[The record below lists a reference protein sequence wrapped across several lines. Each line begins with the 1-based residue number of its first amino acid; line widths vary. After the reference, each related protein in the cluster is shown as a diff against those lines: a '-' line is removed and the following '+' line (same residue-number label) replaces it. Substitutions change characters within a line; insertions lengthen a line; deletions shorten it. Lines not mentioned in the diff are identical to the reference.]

1 MNPIYESS
9 INPVAFEGKVTKT
22 SALRRWL
29 QSLGPGIITA
39 AIVFG
44 PGKMTITSKLGANYG
59 YAMVWLVV
67 VAIYFMILYTTMA
80 SRIGVAT
87 NQSLLQTIRLKWGKP
102 ASLVVGLGVFFVATS
117 FQAGNSIGV
126 GIAVAES
133 TKTPVHF
140 WIILFNLIGI
150 SLLFFR
156 GFYKILEKLMIAL
169 VGIMLLAFLITLF
182 MIKPDPS
189 QVVTGLVPSFPVG
202 STGLVIAF
210 MASCFSIIAA
220 FYQSYLIQE
229 RKKLNPGSTIQPNE
243 SITGIIILGVLVV
256 AVLICAGAV
265 LHSKGL
271 PVNSALDMAK
281 ALEPLFGEFAS
292 ILFLA
297 GLFGA
302 SFSSLIGNASI
313 GGTLLGDAL
322 GYGYQLNNKVV
333 KYLIAV
339 VMIIGALIAIVFGK
353 LPLELIV
360 IVQSVTIFIV
370 PFIGIALYAIAN
382 DEKIMGS
389 RKNNRVQKVMGGI
402 GLAIIVL
409 LAVFNV
415 KELFF

>member
-1 MNPIYESS
+1 MKNEINS
-9 INPVAFEGKVTKT
+9 INPVAFEGKVAKT
-22 SALRRWL
+22 AALRRWL

-44 PGKMTITSKLGANYG
+44 PSKMTITSKLGANYG
-59 YAMVWLVV
+59 FAMVWLVV

-87 NQSLLQTIRLKWGKP
+87 NQSLLQTIRHKWGK
-102 ASLVVGLGVFFVATS
+102 AVSLAVGLGVFFVAAS

-126 GIAVAES
+126 GIAIAES
-133 TKTPVHF
+133 TRTSVHF
-140 WIILFNLIGI
+140 WIVLFNLVGI

-156 GFYKILEKLMIAL
+156 SFYKILEKLMIAL
-169 VGIMLLAFLITLF
+169 VGMMLFAFLITLF
-182 MIKPDPS
+182 MIRPDPS
-189 QVVTGLVPSFPVG
+189 QVITGLIPSLPGG

-210 MASCFSIIAA
+210 TASCFSIVAA

-229 RKKLNPGSTIQPNE
+229 RKRFRPGSIIQPTE

-256 AVLICAGAV
+256 IVLICAGAV
-265 LHSKGL
+265 LHAKGL

-281 ALEPLFGEFAS
+281 ALEPLFGEFSS

-302 SFSSLIGNASI
+302 SFSSLVGNATI

-322 GYGYQLNNKVV
+322 GYGYRLNSKVV
-333 KYLIAV
+333 KFLIAV
-339 VMIIGALIAIVFGK
+339 VMITGASIAIAFGK

-360 IVQSVTIFIV
+360 LAQSVTIFIV
-370 PFIGIALYAIAN
+370 PVIGIALYAIAN

-389 RKNNRVQKVMGGI
+389 QKNNLVQKIMGAI
-402 GLAIIVL
+402 GLAIIIVL
-409 LAVFNV
+409 AIFNV